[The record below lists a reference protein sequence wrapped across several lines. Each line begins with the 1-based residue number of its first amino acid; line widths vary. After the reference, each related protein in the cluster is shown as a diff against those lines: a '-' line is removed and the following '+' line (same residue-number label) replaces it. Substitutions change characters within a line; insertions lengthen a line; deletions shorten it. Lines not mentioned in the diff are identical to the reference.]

1 MSDYKSLIIR
11 ILYWSGVLLLVRTIW
26 IGYVLIKVFPVAC
39 LLLASMLGMAILYE

>member
-11 ILYWSGVLLLVRTIW
+11 IMYWSGVLLILRLVW
-26 IGYVLIKVFPVAC
+26 ISYALIKVFPVAC